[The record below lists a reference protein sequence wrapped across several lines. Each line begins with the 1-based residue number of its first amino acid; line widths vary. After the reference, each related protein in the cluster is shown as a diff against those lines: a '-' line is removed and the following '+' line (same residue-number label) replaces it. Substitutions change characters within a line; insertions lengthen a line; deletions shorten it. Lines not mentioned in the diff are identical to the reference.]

1 MGKGKATGAAEE
13 ERRELIERCKVR
25 NAIIFGCIVIGWVLL
40 DQITKQFFDVQEVGA
55 TVAEPIP
62 GVIAF
67 KLIRNTG
74 GAWGM
79 LGDMTFILIALSLVI
94 CAAVIFYLFTVAPD
108 ASVPLTVGLA
118 LVFGGGV
125 GNLIDRLTG
134 GYVIDFIQTLFID
147 FPVFNIADIG
157 VTCGVV
163 VTMVALFAAP
173 RSKLIAKER

>member
-94 CAAVIFYLFTVAPD
+94 CAAVIFYLFTVR
-108 ASVPLTVGLA
+108 SEERRVG
-118 LVFGGGV
+118 
-125 GNLIDRLTG
+125 
-134 GYVIDFIQTLFID
+134 
-147 FPVFNIADIG
+147 
-157 VTCGVV
+157 
-163 VTMVALFAAP
+163 
-173 RSKLIAKER
+173 KEC